1 MLSLVFL
8 LLLPTRLASAAE
20 PTGLMLGTKKMTPKV
35 MNKQFSTVPG
45 DISGWY
51 EWMINTNRTIFIP
64 YLYDKCLDHIKP
76 SFDARGFQQNCEVTT
91 VELTYEGKKYQM
103 TGKVGI
109 LYSLAAARDDATVNG
124 YCAEDPKKLFV
135 MKFTV
140 APQKEVKS
148 YCRFMGKQ
156 SGDFIMPGQMLMIDG
171 RDDVLMLHMG
181 EQQAFVKS
189 QLSAIKSSG
198 AAQMHPQLRRLLEY
212 YEQKGKRPNF
222 WSRQHANNPFAS
234 RLFHKLEK
242 GKINN

>member
-8 LLLPTRLASAAE
+8 LATRLVSATE

-51 EWMINTNRTIFIP
+51 EWMINTHRTIFIP
-64 YLYDKCLDHIKP
+64 YLYDICLDHVKP
-76 SFDARGFQQNCEVTT
+76 QFDARGFQQNCEVTT

-103 TGKVGI
+103 TGKVG
-109 LYSLAAARDDATVNG
+109 LLFSLAAAQNDATVLG
-124 YCAEDPKKLFV
+124 YCAEDPKKLFT

-140 APQKEVKS
+140 APQDKVKS

-156 SGDFIMPGQMLMIDG
+156 SDDFIMPGQMLMVDG
-171 RDDVLMLHMG
+171 RDDVLLLHMG
-181 EQQAFVKS
+181 EQQAFVKG
-189 QLSAIKSSG
+189 QLKAIESSG
-198 AAQMHPQLRRLLEY
+198 SAKTNPKMRRLLDY
-212 YEQKGKRPNF
+212 YKKQGNRPNF
-222 WSRQHANNPFAS
+222 WSRQNANNPFAS

-242 GKINN
+242 GKVNN